1 MAPAATNSY
10 SETARDNASGF
21 IAYARSSVD
30 RVVPPNSRQKAYDN
44 TASFASSRPILFV
57 RFSLTAYQPSL
68 TRQSF
73 IVSQLLLSF
82 LPLLIFLTFSLS
94 TIVFALGAAIVFALF
109 WIGVAL
115 LVLVPALLVTSS
127 IAVLVWGWAI
137 GSFIIA
143 RWLYNHLPVGVQ
155 NNEVVKKENGN

>member
-1 MAPAATNSY
+1 MAPAATNCY

-44 TASFASSRPILFV
+44 TASFASSRPILF
-57 RFSLTAYQPSL
+57 
-68 TRQSF
+68 SF

-94 TIVFALGAAIVFALF
+94 TIIFVLGAAIVFALF

-143 RWLYNHLPVGVQ
+143 RWLYNHSPVGVQ